1 MNVGGINNAM
11 ASQLYQVS
19 AQKIG
24 GQVVQQ
30 PQPVQQQGPAEERTE
45 SAAMQS
51 RENRSG
57 GESTETR
64 AMLDI
69 YA

>member
-1 MNVGGINNAM
+1 MNVGGISNAM

-19 AQKIG
+19 SVQKSG

-30 PQPVQQQGPAEERTE
+30 PQQTQPQEPSEESKE

-57 GESTETR
+57 GETTETR
-64 AMLDI
+64 SVDT

>member
-11 ASQLYQVS
+11 ASQLYQAS
-19 AQKIG
+19 AQKTG
-24 GQVVQQ
+24 GQAVQQ
-30 PQPVQQQGPAEERTE
+30 PQQVQQQGPSEEKAE

-51 RENRSG
+51 RENSTG
-57 GESTETR
+57 GEASESQRINT
-64 AMLDI
+64 

>member
-1 MNVGGINNAM
+1 MNVGGVSNAM

-19 AQKIG
+19 AQKSG

-30 PQPVQQQGPAEERTE
+30 PQQMQQQGPAEESKE
-45 SAAMQS
+45 SAALQS

-57 GESTETR
+57 GETTETR
-64 AMLDI
+64 SVDT

>member
-1 MNVGGINNAM
+1 MNVGGISNAM

-19 AQKIG
+19 AQKSG

-30 PQPVQQQGPAEERTE
+30 PQQVQPQGPAEESKE

-57 GESTETR
+57 GETTETR
-64 AMLDI
+64 SVDT